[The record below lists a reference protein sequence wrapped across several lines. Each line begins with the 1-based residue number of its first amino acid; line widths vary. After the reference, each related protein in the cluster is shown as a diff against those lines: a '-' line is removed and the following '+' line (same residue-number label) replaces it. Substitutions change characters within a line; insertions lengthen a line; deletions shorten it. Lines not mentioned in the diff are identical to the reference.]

1 MPRPTILTSLHGRKF
16 GLSEKNQPIFND
28 SDNKLGSN
36 AVGNVYG
43 VTRVELTVA
52 EMRAGFATPVEL
64 VAAPGAGFALLV
76 DKVII
81 SLPAGTAFTGI
92 ASGEDIQI
100 EYGALNVN
108 VVTDVETTGFLD
120 QATKEMRVTRFA
132 DPTLSF
138 DLEAAGNDNIEYTL
152 LIGDITAGRACLFDI
167 YFEVIDLAAFTI

>member
-1 MPRPTILTSLHGRKF
+1 MARPTMLSSIRGRQF
-16 GLSEKNQPIFND
+16 GLSDKNIPIYND
-28 SDNKLGSN
+28 SDNKLGEN

-43 VTRVELTVA
+43 VKRVSLTVTQ
-52 EMRAGFATPVEL
+52 MRTGNATPVEL

-81 SLPAGTAFTGI
+81 SLPAGTAFTGV

-100 EYGALNVN
+100 EYGALNIP

-138 DLEAAGNDNIEYTL
+138 DFEAAGNDNIEYTL
-152 LIGDITAGRACLFDI
+152 LVGDITAGRACLFDI
-167 YFEVIDLAAFTI
+167 YFEVIDLTAFTI